1 MKLLR
6 FENYDEYR
14 QTQVAANKH
23 KFGDV
28 FAEISVLR
36 RIAAHF
42 RGSGAASG
50 LGLCH
55 GVRNGYE
62 VVRLRRF
69 LPGVDIIGT
78 DISDTAAGIPNC
90 IVWDMHV
97 VKPEWRDAVDFMY
110 SNSWDHTYD
119 PDLLFA
125 RWSECISPSGRLYL
139 AYTALHSERGVV
151 ETSKSDPFGCSL
163 DELIKIVQRSFTLHE
178 VLDLRPR
185 FTYQTFTRRIAH
197 LRAGRFTRALTAR
210 LRSRRVWVL
219 VLGRKN

>member
-6 FENYDEYR
+6 FENYEEYKR
-14 QTQVAANKH
+14 TQIAANEY

-28 FAEISVLR
+28 FAELPVLR

-42 RGSGAASG
+42 RRSGATSH

-62 VVRLRRF
+62 VRRLRQL
-69 LPGVDIIGT
+69 LPRIDIIGT

-90 IVWDMHV
+90 VVWDMHE
-97 VKPEWRDAVDFMY
+97 VKPEWRGAVDFMY

-125 RWSECISPSGRLYL
+125 RWSECLSPSGRLYL
-139 AYTALHSERGVV
+139 SYTDLHSERGVV
-151 ETSKSDPFGCSL
+151 EASKSDPFGCSL
-163 DELIKIVQRSFTLHE
+163 DELTQIVQRSFTLHE
-178 VLDLRPR
+178 VLEIGPR
-185 FTYQTFTRRIAH
+185 FSFQTFTRRIAH

-210 LRSRRVWVL
+210 LRSRPVWIV
-219 VLGRKN
+219 VLGRRN

>member
-1 MKLLR
+1 MRLLR
-6 FENYDEYR
+6 FESYDEYKHA
-14 QTQVAANKH
+14 QITANER
-23 KFGDV
+23 KFGEV

-42 RGSGAASG
+42 GRLSATAHV
-50 LGLCH
+50 GLCH

-62 VVRLRRF
+62 VRQLRRL
-69 LPGVDIIGT
+69 LPRVDIIGT
-78 DISDTAAGIPNC
+78 DISGTAARIPHC
-90 IVWDMHV
+90 IVWDMHD
-97 VKPEWRDAVDFMY
+97 VKPEWRGAVDFMY

-125 RWSECISPSGRLYL
+125 RWSECLSPSGLLYL
-139 AYTALHSERGVV
+139 AYTDLHSERGVV

-163 DELIKIVQRSFTLHE
+163 DELTQIVQRSFTVHE
-178 VLDLRPR
+178 VLEVNPR
-185 FTYQTFTRRIAH
+185 FSFQTITRRLAH

-219 VLGRKN
+219 VLGRRN